1 MQFNR
6 ISVTK
11 KGVELAY
18 ERADEH
24 KVEEIK
30 ATSSER
36 PLPSFADAMQ
46 AFAPFVI
53 DLLEIPDDWQSALTI
68 TTLNLSADKN
78 GNRGLIVTATKPV
91 AKAYDRPLVL
101 NTPLVRE
108 GGDEP
113 ADEACVLP
121 DEVLELIA
129 LAEDEAVR
137 YLNGEREQRELFDKP
152 SENVKQ
158 FDERAAAAE
167 VASTR
172 KPKKGRKA
180 KGPLPGQTG
189 VEYVANEPGVPL
201 DDDELRQLLLSVE
214 RDVPVDAIAR
224 WTSSDRDAAQRWAEH
239 RQKQLLQHANGEPVM
254 ENLPEPECV
263 EKSAT
268 LPLKADERTAPAPVR
283 VNDEAVQ
290 EIAASVE
297 HGD

>member
-46 AFAPFVI
+46 AFSPFVI

-137 YLNGEREQRELFDKP
+137 YLNGEREQRELFEGS

-158 FDERAAAAE
+158 VDERMAAAE

-172 KPKKGRKA
+172 KPKRGKGKTP
-180 KGPLPGQTG
+180 KQGDTG
-189 VEYVANEPGVPL
+189 VAIVANEAGEPL
-201 DDDELRQLLLSVE
+201 DDDGLRQLLLSVE
-214 RDVPVDAIAR
+214 RDVPIDAINL
-224 WTSSDRDAAQRWAEH
+224 WTSSDRDAAQRWATA
-239 RQKQLLQHANGEPVM
+239 RQKQLVGQAPDGAVPT
-254 ENLPEPECV
+254 EPECV
-263 EKSAT
+263 ANSAT
-268 LPLKADERTAPAPVR
+268 LPIMADDWTEAAPVR

-297 HGD
+297 SSR

>member
-46 AFAPFVI
+46 AFTPFVI

-113 ADEACVLP
+113 SDEACVLP
-121 DEVLELIA
+121 DEVLELIS
-129 LAEDEAVR
+129 LAEEEAVR

-172 KPKKGRKA
+172 KPRKGRKA

-201 DDDELRQLLLSVE
+201 DDRGLRQLLLSVE
-214 RDVPVDAIAR
+214 RDVPIDAIAR
-224 WTSSDRDAAQRWAEH
+224 WTSSDRDAAQRWAENEQH
-239 RQKQLLQHANGEPVM
+239 RLASLAGGHRVVNAE
-254 ENLPEPECV
+254 PEPECIA
-263 EKSAT
+263 KSAT
-268 LPLKADERTAPAPVR
+268 LPLKANEWTEPEPVR
-283 VNDEAVQ
+283 VDAAAVHELQ
-290 EIAASVE
+290 DASR
-297 HGD
+297 GD